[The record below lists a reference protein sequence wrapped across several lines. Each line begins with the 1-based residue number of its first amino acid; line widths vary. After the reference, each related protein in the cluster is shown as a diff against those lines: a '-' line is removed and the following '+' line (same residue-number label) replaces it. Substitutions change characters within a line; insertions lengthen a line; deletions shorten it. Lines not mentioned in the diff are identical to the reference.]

1 MYKTY
6 IVYYRYVKR
15 EILKAEFNFVRK
27 LSI

>member
-6 IVYYRYVKR
+6 IVYYRHIKI
-15 EILKAEFNFVRK
+15 EIPKAKYNFAKK

>member
-15 EILKAEFNFVRK
+15 EILKANLNFAGN